1 MQDTGELH
9 GLRGMRD
16 MRGMGDTRRVR
27 NMRAMHDIQAIREGM
42 RGMRDLQDMRRTRGM
57 GEMHGKR
64 DLYGKRDMHG
74 MRGMGDT
81 HGEHGRRM
89 PAGMI
94 VLIVWSLAWKAASL
108 WRAAKDDSKPWF
120 ATLFVANTGGI
131 LDALYIFKLS
141 PNAKKSPFEII
152 DDEYPEQTHT
162 QET

>member
-1 MQDTGELH
+1 M
-9 GLRGMRD
+9 RGMRD
-16 MRGMGDTRRVR
+16 MRGMGDTRRMR

-42 RGMRDLQDMRRTRGM
+42 RGMRDLQDMRRTRGK
-57 GEMHGKR
+57 GDMH
-64 DLYGKRDMHG
+64 GKRDMHG
-74 MRGMGDT
+74 MRGMSD
-81 HGEHGRRM
+81 HRGEHGRRM
-89 PAGMI
+89 PAGMV

-131 LDALYIFKLS
+131 LDALYIFKFS